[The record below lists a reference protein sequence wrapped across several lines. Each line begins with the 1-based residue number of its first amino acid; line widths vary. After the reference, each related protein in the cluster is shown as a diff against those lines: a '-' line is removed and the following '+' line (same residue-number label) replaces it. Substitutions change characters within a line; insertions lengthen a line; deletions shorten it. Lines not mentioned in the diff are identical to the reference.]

1 MATSLA
7 HVAADAVAGRD
18 TENET
23 ATASAAAQSKA
34 MVESRYLMA
43 MHRPRNMDEVRTR
56 ILSACKRPAFAAT
69 ARYSKPIGKSSV
81 VGPSIR
87 FAEEAGRC
95 LGNVLVETPTV
106 YDDEKKRIVSVLVT
120 DLESNLSYRADVT
133 VGKTVERRQLKQNQ
147 VPLGQRVNSY
157 GDVVFVVEA
166 TEDDTATK
174 SAALI
179 SKALRTGM
187 LRLLPSD
194 ILEEAMALVVKTQT
208 DEDAKDPNAARKA
221 LVDAFFSVGVSP
233 KQIAD
238 YLGHPIEQ
246 VTPIEL
252 TTLRTFFTAIREGAA
267 SWSDVM
273 ETKATSDGEKATS
286 AAATSLKERIKGK
299 AKPEPKADAQSAQ
312 DAEDDRLA
320 AEESGDFD
328 GRD

>member
-7 HVAADAVAGRD
+7 HIAADQIAARD

-34 MVESRYLMA
+34 MVEARYLVA
-43 MHRPRNMDEVRTR
+43 LHRPRNMDEVRTR

-106 YDDEKKRIVSVLVT
+106 YDDDKKRIVSVLVT

-133 VGKTVERRQLKQNQ
+133 VVKTVERRQLKQNQ
-147 VPLGQRVNSY
+147 VALGQRVNSY
-157 GDVVFVVEA
+157 GDLVFLVEA
-166 TEDDTATK
+166 TEDDIATK

-179 SKALRTGM
+179 SKQLRTGM

-194 ILEEAMALVVKTQT
+194 ILEEAMALVVKTQK
-208 DEDAKDPNAARKA
+208 DEDAKDPDAARKA

-238 YLGHPIEQ
+238 YLGHPLEQ

-252 TTLRTFFTAIREGAA
+252 STLRTFFTAIREGAA
-267 SWSDVM
+267 SWADVM
-273 ETKATSDGEKATS
+273 ETKAPADGEKAPS
-286 AAATSLKERIKGK
+286 AAATNLKERVAAKATK
-299 AKPEPKADAQSAQ
+299 KPEAKPEPTQE
-312 DAEDDRLA
+312 EDDRKA
-320 AEESGDFD
+320 AIESGDLD